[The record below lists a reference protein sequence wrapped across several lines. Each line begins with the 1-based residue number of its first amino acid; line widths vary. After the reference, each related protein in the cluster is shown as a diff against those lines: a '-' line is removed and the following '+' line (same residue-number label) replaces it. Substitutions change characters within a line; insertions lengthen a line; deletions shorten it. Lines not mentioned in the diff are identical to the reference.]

1 MRKNTIGLVLLII
14 LLMVLNAGCSY
25 FRGNEEN
32 LNPGGNSQGDKEENS
47 AGLVDEE
54 GYTRVKV
61 LAQIGDGTLQ
71 DPAGIAI
78 NAAGDIYVSDAAAH
92 RIYRY
97 NSAGELEEE
106 IGSAGEG
113 PGEFEQPGAL
123 ALDAA
128 GNIYIA
134 DIGNNRVQVLDPEGH
149 FLRQVGNR
157 EEFSSFFSSQDDYD
171 TPLGGIAATGSGGLY
186 LTLKGAY
193 YDITDNQLR
202 KYSPEGRLDLKL
214 GSVLEGTID
223 LVPFT
228 WPEALAVDK
237 KGTVYMAHGANGVGK
252 IIVIPMEGNTP
263 VAEEILQFGN
273 LGKGKG
279 EFMHTPAGIC
289 VDGQGD
295 IYVSDTHNDRIQV
308 FDAQGRWLLMFNL
321 KDTEEGE
328 LSNPGPLTLD
338 KEGNLYVVDRGH
350 ARVLKLA
357 DPVHHG
363 SVG

>member
-1 MRKNTIGLVLLII
+1 MRKNTIALVLLII
-14 LLMVLNAGCSY
+14 LLMVLTVGCH
-25 FRGNEEN
+25 FFTGDQVDINDGKNPPDGDEN
-32 LNPGGNSQGDKEENS
+32 
-47 AGLVDEE
+47 LVDEE

-61 LAQIGDGTLQ
+61 LAQLGDGTLQ
-71 DPAGIAI
+71 DPVGIAI
-78 NAAGDIYVSDAAAH
+78 NSAGDIYIADAAAH

-97 NSAGELEEE
+97 NPAGELEEE
-106 IGSAGEG
+106 IGSQGEG
-113 PGEFEQPGAL
+113 PGEFAQPGAL

-128 GNIYIA
+128 GNIYVA
-134 DIGNNRVQVLDPEGH
+134 DIGNNRVQVLDPGGH
-149 FLRQVGNR
+149 FLRQVGSR
-157 EEFSSFFSSQDDYD
+157 EEFSSFFSSQDGYD

-186 LTLKGAY
+186 LALKGAY

-202 KYSPEGRLDLKL
+202 GYSPEGHLNLKL

-252 IIVIPMEGNTP
+252 IIVIPMEGNDP

-289 VDGQGD
+289 VDAQGN

-321 KDTEEGE
+321 KDAEEGE
-328 LSNPGPLTLD
+328 LSEPGSLALD
-338 KEGNLYVVDRGH
+338 KEGDLYVVDRGH
-350 ARVLKLA
+350 ARILKLA
-357 DPVHHG
+357 DPIHHG